1 MPAVSVI
8 MSVYNGKRW
17 LAEAIESILAQT
29 FSDFEFIIVDDG
41 SQDSTAEIVK
51 TYETRDDR
59 IRFFRLEQN
68 VGKAAARNHGIKMA
82 RGELVTGMDCD
93 DVSLPTRLEKQVAY
107 LRAKPE
113 IGAVGTGAL
122 MTDACLKPYH
132 AFGLSEKH
140 ARIAYDLI
148 LGPCVVGTTVMMRR
162 KIVNACGGYDAS
174 MIRSADIELVSRL
187 ITRTRLANL
196 TENLYLYRQHD
207 AQQHSLSQ
215 SKKVWADL
223 KRSLLFRLWG
233 EAPQASLDR
242 FARVRRREKIG
253 WLERRLAKRDIRRL
267 IEALIAANWVQA
279 SDRSFL
285 IAVMNRQLERV
296 SPRIWQMFCHWR
308 RRHFGPAKG
317 EQAIEND

>member
-1 MPAVSVI
+1 
-8 MSVYNGKRW
+8 MSVFNGEKYV
-17 LAEAIESILAQT
+17 AEAIDSILAQT

-41 SQDSTAEIVK
+41 SRDSTAEIVK
-51 TYETRDDR
+51 TYESGDDR
-59 IRFFRLEQN
+59 IRFFKLARN
-68 VGKAAARNHGIKMA
+68 VGKAAARNYGIKVA

-107 LRAKPE
+107 LRSKPE

-122 MTDACLKPYH
+122 MTDACLTPYH

-207 AQQHSLSQ
+207 AQLHSSSH
-215 SKKVWADL
+215 SKRLWADL
-223 KRSLLFRLWG
+223 KRSLLFQLWG

-242 FARVRRREKIG
+242 FARVRRREKIS
-253 WLERRLAKRDIRRL
+253 WPQRRLAKRDIKRL

-279 SDRSFL
+279 SDRQFL
-285 IAVMNRQLERV
+285 IAVMNRQLEWV
-296 SPRIWQMFCHWR
+296 SPRVWQMFCHWR
-308 RRHFGPAKG
+308 RRHFGPGNG
-317 EQAIEND
+317 ETAIE